1 MTFDFKILQNI
12 QINEN
17 KKKKKT
23 SWKMFQVIPSFIKF
37 SPLSIINLRSL
48 FCLFFP
54 RRFLPTSFVCWF
66 LLLSIFS
73 FLLSF
78 WRRVSHARTRE
89 MWKEI
94 YPSTMCCVCELW
106 ASKRERAP
114 LDSVNIHSANHTDGP
129 KTECTLKIHSFLHFR
144 VSFIVWFEGKSYNL
158 DHCVHDMTKAQS
170 FFIHSQ
176 HSSTVVVA
184 GSLCDTD
191 SARSTFAVGRAIRE

>member
-1 MTFDFKILQNI
+1 
-12 QINEN
+12 
-17 KKKKKT
+17 
-23 SWKMFQVIPSFIKF
+23 MFQVIPSFIKF
-37 SPLSIINLRSL
+37 SPLSIINHRSL

-66 LLLSIFS
+66 LLLSFFTFILTTS
-73 FLLSF
+73 LACKDE
-78 WRRVSHARTRE
+78 RDV
-89 MWKEI
+89 KEI

-106 ASKRERAP
+106 ASERERAP